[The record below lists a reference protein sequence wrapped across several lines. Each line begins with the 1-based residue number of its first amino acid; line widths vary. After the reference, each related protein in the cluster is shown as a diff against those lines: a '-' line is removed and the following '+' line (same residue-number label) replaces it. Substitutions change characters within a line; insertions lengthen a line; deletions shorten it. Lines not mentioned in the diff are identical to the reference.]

1 MDLMQ
6 IIKRLPAV
14 LLFLLSEIS
23 LYSQQQWPAKEW
35 PVAAPQSQSMNA
47 DSLQAFDE
55 AIGSGKF
62 GYVDGMIVTRHG
74 KLVYQKRYNHDYE
87 KIYGDSAAKKG
98 GLNALDP
105 GGPYNYYNSWWHP
118 FYHGSNLHS
127 LQSVTKTITSVII
140 GVAAARKEF
149 PDLSTPVLHF
159 FDTTLVKNTDARK
172 RRMTIRHLLTMT
184 SGFDW
189 NENLPYS
196 DPLNDCSVMEA
207 SFDWVQYAIDK
218 PMALEPGQSFNYNS
232 GASQILAYI
241 FRKATGR
248 DIEEY
253 AAKYLFS
260 PLGIS
265 RFFWKRVPTGLC
277 DTEGGL
283 YLEDTDL
290 AKIFYLFLMDG
301 NWNGQQLVTK
311 EWVKESVAPS
321 IPVGRGLKY
330 GYKWWL
336 HEYDADHSKY
346 AWTGSGFGGQWPII
360 IPEYGIVAVFTG
372 WNITDNR
379 PSLRAR
385 EAIRRLINAV
395 SDKK

>member
-1 MDLMQ
+1 MRIMKSVSALF
-6 IIKRLPAV
+6 
-14 LLFLLSEIS
+14 LFLLLKINSNG
-23 LYSQQQWPAKEW
+23 QQQWPVKEW
-35 PVAAPQSQSMNA
+35 PVATPQSQFMNA

-55 AIGSGKF
+55 AIASGKF
-62 GYVDGMIVTRHG
+62 GYIDGMIVTRHG
-74 KLVYQKRYNHDYE
+74 KLLYQKTYKHEYE
-87 KIYGDSAAKKG
+87 NIYGDSATKKS

-105 GGPYNYYNSWWHP
+105 GGPYNYYNPWWHP

-140 GVAAARKEF
+140 GVASARNEF

-159 FDTTLVKNTDARK
+159 FDSTQVKNIDERK

-184 SGFDW
+184 AGIYW
-189 NENLPYS
+189 NENLPYN
-196 DPLNDCSVMEA
+196 DPQNDCSVMEA
-207 SFDWVQYAIDK
+207 SFDWVQYVIDK
-218 PMALEPGQSFNYNS
+218 QMATEPGQSFNYNS
-232 GASQILAYI
+232 GASQLLAYI
-241 FRKATGR
+241 FRKATGQ

-265 RFFWKRVPTGLC
+265 QFFWKRIPTGLC

-283 YLEDTDL
+283 YLAAADL
-290 AKIFYLFLMDG
+290 AKIYYLFLMDG
-301 NWNGQQLVTK
+301 NWNGQQLVSK
-311 EWVKESVAPS
+311 EWVKASVTPS
-321 IPVGRGLKY
+321 ITVGRGVKY

-336 HEYDADHSKY
+336 HEYDAEHSKY

-372 WNITDNR
+372 WNIIAGK
-379 PSLRAR
+379 PSLRVK
-385 EAIRRLINAV
+385 ESIMRLVNAV

>member
-1 MDLMQ
+1 MRT
-6 IIKRLPAV
+6 IHKLPAIIF
-14 LLFLLSEIS
+14 FLCIHIHSTG
-23 LYSQQQWPAKEW
+23 QQQWPMKEW
-35 PVAAPQSQSMNA
+35 PVATPQSQSMNA
-47 DSLQAFDE
+47 DSLKAFDE
-55 AIGSGKF
+55 DIAAGKF
-62 GYVDGMIVTRHG
+62 GYVDGMVVTRNG
-74 KLVYQKRYNHDYE
+74 KLLYQKTYQHDYN
-87 KIYGDSAAKKG
+87 KVYGDSAKVKG

-105 GGPYNYYNSWWHP
+105 GGPYNYYNAWWHP
-118 FYHGSNLHS
+118 YYHGSQLHS

-140 GVAAARKEF
+140 GVASARNEF

-159 FDTTLVKNTDARK
+159 FDTTQVKNIDDRK
-172 RRMTIRHLLTMT
+172 RRMTVRHLLTMT

-218 PMALEPGQSFNYNS
+218 PMAHEPGQTFNYNS
-232 GASQILAYI
+232 GSSQLLAFI

-265 RFFWKRVPTGLC
+265 QFFWKRIPTGLC

-283 YLEDTDL
+283 YLAATDL
-290 AKIFYLFLMDG
+290 AKIYYLFLMDG
-301 NWNGQQLVTK
+301 NWNGQQVVTK
-311 EWVKESVAPS
+311 EWVKASVTPA
-321 IPVGRGLKY
+321 ITVGRGVKY

-336 HEYDADHSKY
+336 HEYGADNSKY

-372 WNITDNR
+372 WNIIDGR
-379 PSLRAR
+379 PSLRVR
-385 EAIRRLINAV
+385 ESIRRLVNAV